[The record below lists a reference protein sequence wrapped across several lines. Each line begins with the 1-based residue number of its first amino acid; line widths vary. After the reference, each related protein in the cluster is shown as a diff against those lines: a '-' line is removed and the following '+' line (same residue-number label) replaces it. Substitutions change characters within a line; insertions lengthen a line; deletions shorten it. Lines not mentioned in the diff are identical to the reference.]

1 LLGCITSKQT
11 NKETTLIAA
20 AIDHAHAAGPE
31 ARRVFRPA
39 PKVLPGGLIS
49 VKESLARDDD
59 AGSVAGISHR
69 SGEGG
74 METMEHRPRPLAGTS
89 PSAAWH
95 ASPPDEVLRQTGS
108 RHDGL
113 ASQEAQRRL
122 EQHGP
127 NTLPAAPGRGPVRR
141 FLLQFHNVLIYA
153 LLASAAITAWLGHW
167 VDTAVIIGV
176 VLINA
181 LVGFVQE
188 GRAERALD
196 AIRGMLS
203 PHAQVMR
210 GGQRL
215 EVPAQALV
223 MGDMVFLASGDKV
236 PADLRLVDLRN
247 LQVDESAL
255 TGESIPVQ
263 KQVAPA
269 SADAELGDRH
279 CMAYSGTLVTCGQ
292 GAGVVVA
299 TGASTEIGRI
309 SAMLEQVST
318 LSTPLLRKLAQFS
331 RWLTAAILLGA
342 GMVVLFGVLLRGY
355 APREMFLAAV
365 GLAVAA
371 IPEGLPAIMTI
382 ALAIGVQRMAR
393 RRAIVRRLPAVE
405 ALGSVTVICTDKTG
419 TLTKNE
425 MTVQSVLTAGAH
437 LTVSG
442 AGYTPH
448 GGFALDGHEASAT
461 AHTELADIARAALLC
476 NDASLVN
483 CDGAWQLAGDPTE
496 GALLTLAMK
505 AGADAAAERRSLPRT
520 DAIPFESRHSFMAT
534 LHHDHAGHG
543 YVFLKGAPERV
554 LALCPLQ
561 RRGLEDEPLD
571 AAAWS
576 ARMEQL
582 AASGMRLLAVAM
594 RREPGHRTEL
604 EFADVGAGGFTLL
617 AVVAIADPPREE
629 AVRAVAACRAAGIRV
644 IMITGDH
651 AATASAIGGQ
661 LALAGRIRIL
671 TGAGID
677 ALDDAQLRQTVL
689 QTDVFA
695 RASPEHKLRLVEALQ
710 AGGAVVAMTGD
721 GVNDAPALKRADVGV
736 AMGCKGTEA
745 AKEAAE
751 IVLADDNFASIVA
764 AVEEGRTAYDNIR
777 KAIAFTLPTNG
788 GEAGM
793 LIVAILLGITLPV
806 TAVQILWI
814 NMVTEVTLSLALV
827 FEQAEGDIM
836 RRPPRNPA
844 QPLLS
849 RWLAWRIVLVSALL
863 VAGSMGLYLW
873 ELEHGA
879 TLESARTAAI
889 NTLVAGEIAYLF
901 NCRHLGDSILG
912 WRGLTSNRYA
922 LLAVAVLVVL
932 QALMTY
938 LPAMQAAFGTAPLE
952 AGAWGRI
959 LLFGVAL
966 MLIVEVEKWLLRRAG
981 MAAS

>member
-1 LLGCITSKQT
+1 MEHGTGL
-11 NKETTLIAA
+11 
-20 AIDHAHAAGPE
+20 AAGTP
-31 ARRVFRPA
+31 
-39 PKVLPGGLIS
+39 
-49 VKESLARDDD
+49 
-59 AGSVAGISHR
+59 
-69 SGEGG
+69 
-74 METMEHRPRPLAGTS
+74 

-95 ASPPDEVLRQTGS
+95 ASPAEEVLRQMDS
-108 RHDGL
+108 QHDGL
-113 ASQEAQRRL
+113 ALQEAQRRL
-122 EQHGP
+122 ERHGP
-127 NTLPAAPGRGPVRR
+127 NTLPPAPRRGPVRR
-141 FLLQFHNVLIYA
+141 FLLQFHNALIYA
-153 LLASAAITAWLGHW
+153 LLASAAMTAWLGHW
-167 VDTAVIIGV
+167 VDTAVIVGV

-181 LVGFVQE
+181 LVGFLQE

-210 GGQRL
+210 GGQRM
-215 EVPAQALV
+215 EVPAEALV
-223 MGDMVFLASGDKV
+223 TGDMVFLASGDKV
-236 PADLRLVDLRN
+236 PADLRLVDMKNLR
-247 LQVDESAL
+247 VDESVL
-255 TGESIPVQ
+255 TGESMPVQ

-269 SADAELGDRH
+269 SADAGLGDRY
-279 CMAYSGTLVTCGQ
+279 CMAYSGTLVTSGQ

-299 TGASTEIGRI
+299 TGAATEIGRI
-309 SAMLEQVST
+309 GALLEQVST
-318 LSTPLLRKLAQFS
+318 LSTPLLRKLAHFS
-331 RWLTAAILLGA
+331 RWLTAAILIGA
-342 GMVVLFGVLLRGY
+342 AVVLLFGVLLRGY

-442 AGYTPH
+442 AGYAPH
-448 GGFALDGHEASAT
+448 GGFALDGREASAA
-461 AHTELADIARAALLC
+461 AHPELAGIARAALLC

-483 CDGAWQLAGDPTE
+483 RDGAWQLAGDPTE

-505 AGADAAAERRSLPRT
+505 AGLDAVRERQGLPRT
-520 DAIPFESRHSFMAT
+520 DAIPFESQHSFMAT

-561 RRGLEDEPLD
+561 RRSLQDEPLD

-576 ARMEQL
+576 ARMERL

-594 RREPGHRTEL
+594 RREPDHRTEL
-604 EFADVGAGGFTLL
+604 AFADVGAGGFTLL

-651 AATASAIGGQ
+651 AATASAIGEELG
-661 LALAGRIRIL
+661 LAGRIRTL

-677 ALDDAQLRQTVL
+677 ALDDAQLRQAVL
-689 QTDVFA
+689 EADVFA
-695 RASPEHKLRLVEALQ
+695 RASPEHKLRLVQALQ

-836 RRPPRNPA
+836 RRPPRSPA
-844 QPLLS
+844 EPLLS

-873 ELEHGA
+873 ELDHGA
-879 TLESARTAAI
+879 TLETARTAAI
-889 NTLVAGEIAYLF
+889 NTLVIGEIAYLF
-901 NCRHLGDSILG
+901 NCRHLGASILG
-912 WRGLTSNRYA
+912 WRGLTGNRYA
-922 LLAVAVLVVL
+922 LLAVAALAVL

-938 LPAMQAAFGTAPLE
+938 LPAMQAAFGTAPLQ

-966 MLIVEVEKWLLRRAG
+966 MLIVEAEKWLLRRAG

>member
-1 LLGCITSKQT
+1 
-11 NKETTLIAA
+11 
-20 AIDHAHAAGPE
+20 
-31 ARRVFRPA
+31 
-39 PKVLPGGLIS
+39 
-49 VKESLARDDD
+49 
-59 AGSVAGISHR
+59 
-69 SGEGG
+69 
-74 METMEHRPRPLAGTS
+74 METMEHAPRAAADAAP
-89 PSAAWH
+89 PAAWH
-95 ASPPDEVLRQTGS
+95 AMPAGDALRQTAS
-108 RHDGL
+108 QPEGL
-113 ASQEAQRRL
+113 APQEAQRRL

-127 NTLPAAPGRGPVRR
+127 NTLPAAPGRGPALR

-153 LLASAAITAWLGHW
+153 LLVSAATTAWLGHW
-167 VDTAVIIGV
+167 VDTAVILGV
-176 VLINA
+176 VLVNA
-181 LVGFVQE
+181 LIGFVQE

-203 PHAQVMR
+203 PQAQVMR

-215 EVPAQALV
+215 EVPAQSLV
-223 MGDMVFLASGDKV
+223 VGDVVCLASGDKV
-236 PADLRLVDLRN
+236 PADLRLIDLRN
-247 LQVDESAL
+247 LQVDESVL
-255 TGESIPVQ
+255 TGESMPVQ

-269 SADAELGDRH
+269 DAGAELGDRQ

-292 GAGVVVA
+292 AAGVVVA
-299 TGASTEIGRI
+299 TGAATEIGRI

-318 LSTPLLRKLAQFS
+318 LSTPLLRKLAHFS

-342 GMVVLFGVLLRGY
+342 GMVLLFGVLLRGY

-437 LTVSG
+437 LSVSG
-442 AGYTPH
+442 AGYAPH
-448 GGFALDGHEASAT
+448 GGFALDGREASAA
-461 AHTELADIARAALLC
+461 AHPELADIARVAVLC
-476 NDASLVN
+476 NDASLAN
-483 CDGAWQLAGDPTE
+483 RDGAWQLAGDPTE

-505 AGADAAAERRSLPRT
+505 AGMDAAGERHRLPRT
-520 DAIPFESRHSFMAT
+520 DAIPFESQHSFMAT

-554 LALCPLQ
+554 LALCGLQ
-561 RRGLEDEPLD
+561 RRGLRDEPLD
-571 AAAWS
+571 ALAWQ
-576 ARMEQL
+576 ARMESL
-582 AASGMRLLAVAM
+582 AASGMRLLALAM
-594 RREPGHRTEL
+594 RREPDHRTEL
-604 EFADVGAGGFTLL
+604 DFADVEAGGFTLL
-617 AVVAIADPPREE
+617 ATVAIADPPREE

-651 AATASAIGGQ
+651 AATASAIGQQ
-661 LALAGRIRIL
+661 LALAEQIRTL
-671 TGAGID
+671 PGAGID
-677 ALDDAQLRQTVL
+677 ALDDARLRQAVL
-689 QTDVFA
+689 ETEVFA
-695 RASPEHKLRLVEALQ
+695 RASPEHKLRLVQALQ

-736 AMGCKGTEA
+736 AMGGKGTEA

-836 RRPPRNPA
+836 RRPPRRPA
-844 QPLLS
+844 EPLLL

-879 TLESARTAAI
+879 TLEAARTAAI
-889 NTLVAGEIAYLF
+889 NTLVIGEVAYLF
-901 NCRHLGDSILG
+901 NCRHLGACVLN
-912 WRGLTSNRYA
+912 WRGLTGNRYV
-922 LLAVAVLVVL
+922 LLAVAALVVL

-938 LPAMQAAFGTAPLE
+938 LPAMQAAFGTAPLQ

-966 MLIVEVEKWLLRRAG
+966 MLVVEGEKWLLRRAG
-981 MAAS
+981 TAAS